1 MLNHVCSSYKHHIK
15 LRLFIK
21 DVFCMNSLIVI
32 PALNEESSIQSVIET
47 LQAQKLKNIIVVNDF
62 SIDNTAQ
69 IVKQNN
75 VELINLPIQL
85 GAWGA
90 TQTGIRYALKNG
102 YEYVITMDADGQHL
116 SSGILAL
123 KKHITATQANVVIGT
138 HTQRLSRPK
147 KIAWWFFKTI
157 THLKIEDLTSGFRI
171 YDRKAMK
178 ILSSSAASLLD
189 YQDVGV
195 LLLLTK
201 SGMKISEIEVPMTTR
216 QDGKS
221 KIFYSWWMVLKYMAQ
236 TTMLCIAKTR
246 SYTTKPIVKTK

>member
-1 MLNHVCSSYKHHIK
+1 
-15 LRLFIK
+15 
-21 DVFCMNSLIVI
+21 MNSLIVI
-32 PALNEESSIQSVIET
+32 PALNEESSIQSVIE
-47 LQAQKLKNIIVVNDF
+47 QLKKENLDNILVINDC
-62 SIDNTAQ
+62 SSDNTAK
-69 IVKQNN
+69 IVKKNK
-75 VELINLPIQL
+75 VDLINLPLQL

-116 SSGILAL
+116 SDGTLAL
-123 KKHITATQANVVIGT
+123 QKHITTTGANVVIGT
-138 HTQRLSRPK
+138 YTQRLSRSK
-147 KIAWWFFKTI
+147 RVAWWFFKAI

-201 SGMKISEIEVPMTTR
+201 SGMKISETAVSMANR
-216 QDGKS
+216 QNGRS
-221 KIFYSWWMVLKYMAQ
+221 KIFYSWWMVLKYMVQ
-236 TTMLCIAKTR
+236 TTTLCIAKIGVH
-246 SYTTKPIVKTK
+246 KKVKLKQ